1 MRKEYTKIKKI
12 ESSIIEVEKVSDI
25 AYNSLVS
32 VHAEGM
38 EFVGSVVMVDE
49 DTVTI
54 EVYANTDNFSIDDIV
69 VSFHEKP
76 LELALNEN
84 ILGRT
89 FNGIGE
95 PIDNGGEIYSEET
108 YPVEGLALNPVAR
121 EYPRDF
127 IQTGI
132 SAIDSLTTLIRGQ
145 KLPIFS
151 GSGLPHNE
159 IAAQIIRQAK
169 LKTDEDFAFVFA
181 AMGIKKDEAM
191 FFEDAF
197 SKAGVKDKLVMYQN
211 LADSP
216 IMERLLAPKCALT
229 AAEYLAYKKGY
240 HVLVI
245 ITDMTSYCEALR
257 EVSSIR
263 GEIPS
268 RKGYPGYL
276 YSNLASLYERAG
288 MIEGVKGSVT
298 LIPILTMP
306 NDDITHPVPD
316 LTGYITEGQI
326 VIDRGLSS
334 KGVYP
339 PINVLPSL
347 SRLMKDGIGEGY
359 TRSDHEDVMNQL
371 YESYSKVIDVRNI
384 AQIVGEEDLSD
395 IDKKYLEFNLLEV
408 GLDILDKKRKA
419 LMNAHDSIIRERD
432 ELNTKVNDTM
442 STVSH
447 SFNKALASIGEEK
460 LENFAD
466 LIPIDDS
473 IKLKDN
479 KFMQTD
485 MAKIEFEDKK
495 LTLSY
500 SFYQTNA
507 LLDKALID
515 FNKLRSDIFKL
526 AELDS
531 AINNLEIEIRKANK
545 KVNSLEKIQIPD
557 KTNLIKN
564 ISQSLEEKEREE
576 FSKTK
581 IVKRNKV
588 KKSS

>member
-216 IMERLLAPKCALT
+216 IMERLLTPKCALT

-395 IDKKYLEFNLLEV
+395 IDKKYLEFGEVFENKFLAQRQNENRELEES
-408 GLDILDKKRKA
+408 LDLAWDILKILPR
-419 LMNAHDSIIRERD
+419 N
-432 ELNTKVNDTM
+432 ELHR
-442 STVSH
+442 VS
-447 SFNKALASIGEEK
+447 EK
-460 LENFAD
+460 N
-466 LIPIDDS
+466 
-473 IKLKDN
+473 
-479 KFMQTD
+479 
-485 MAKIEFEDKK
+485 
-495 LTLSY
+495 
-500 SFYQTNA
+500 
-507 LLDKALID
+507 LDKFIG
-515 FNKLRSDIFKL
+515 
-526 AELDS
+526 
-531 AINNLEIEIRKANK
+531 
-545 KVNSLEKIQIPD
+545 
-557 KTNLIKN
+557 KN
-564 ISQSLEEKEREE
+564 YEQ
-576 FSKTK
+576 
-581 IVKRNKV
+581 
-588 KKSS
+588 

>member
-76 LELALNEN
+76 LELPLNEN

-95 PIDNGGEIYSEET
+95 PIDNGGEIYSDDT

-127 IQTGI
+127 IQTGV
-132 SAIDSLTTLIRGQ
+132 SAIDTLTTLIRGQ

-181 AMGIKKDEAM
+181 AMGIKKDEAL

-395 IDKKYLEFNLLEV
+395 VDKKYLKFGEVFENKFLSQGQNENRELEES
-408 GLDILDKKRKA
+408 LDLAWDILKILPRT
-419 LMNAHDSIIRERD
+419 
-432 ELNTKVNDTM
+432 ELHR
-442 STVSH
+442 VS
-447 SFNKALASIGEEK
+447 EK
-460 LENFAD
+460 N
-466 LIPIDDS
+466 
-473 IKLKDN
+473 
-479 KFMQTD
+479 
-485 MAKIEFEDKK
+485 
-495 LTLSY
+495 
-500 SFYQTNA
+500 
-507 LLDKALID
+507 LDKFIGKID
-515 FNKLRSDIFKL
+515 
-526 AELDS
+526 E
-531 AINNLEIEIRKANK
+531 
-545 KVNSLEKIQIPD
+545 
-557 KTNLIKN
+557 
-564 ISQSLEEKEREE
+564 
-576 FSKTK
+576 
-581 IVKRNKV
+581 
-588 KKSS
+588 

>member
-38 EFVGSVVMVDE
+38 EFVGSVVMVSD

-76 LELALNEN
+76 LELPLNEQ

-95 PIDNGGEIYSEET
+95 PIDNGGDIYSDES

-169 LKTDEDFAFVFA
+169 LKTDENFAFVFA
-181 AMGIKKDEAM
+181 AMGIKKDEAL

-211 LADSP
+211 LVDSP

-288 MIEGVKGSVT
+288 MVEGIKGSVT

-326 VIDRGLSS
+326 VIDRGLAN

-384 AQIVGEEDLSD
+384 AQIVGEEDLSE
-395 IDKKYLEFNLLEV
+395 IDKKYLEFGQIFENKFLSQGQNENRDLEES
-408 GLDILDKKRKA
+408 LDLAWDILKILPR
-419 LMNAHDSIIRERD
+419 N
-432 ELNTKVNDTM
+432 ELHR
-442 STVSH
+442 VSEA
-447 SFNKALASIGEEK
+447 N
-460 LENFAD
+460 
-466 LIPIDDS
+466 
-473 IKLKDN
+473 
-479 KFMQTD
+479 
-485 MAKIEFEDKK
+485 
-495 LTLSY
+495 
-500 SFYQTNA
+500 
-507 LLDKALID
+507 LDKFIG
-515 FNKLRSDIFKL
+515 N
-526 AELDS
+526 LD
-531 AINNLEIEIRKANK
+531 E
-545 KVNSLEKIQIPD
+545 
-557 KTNLIKN
+557 
-564 ISQSLEEKEREE
+564 
-576 FSKTK
+576 
-581 IVKRNKV
+581 
-588 KKSS
+588 

>member
-257 EVSSIR
+257 EVSSIK

-288 MIEGVKGSVT
+288 MIEGIKGSVT

-395 IDKKYLEFNLLEV
+395 IDKKYLEFGEVFENKFLAQGQNENRELEES
-408 GLDILDKKRKA
+408 LDLAWDILKILPRT
-419 LMNAHDSIIRERD
+419 
-432 ELNTKVNDTM
+432 ELHR
-442 STVSH
+442 VS
-447 SFNKALASIGEEK
+447 
-460 LENFAD
+460 EN
-466 LIPIDDS
+466 
-473 IKLKDN
+473 N
-479 KFMQTD
+479 
-485 MAKIEFEDKK
+485 
-495 LTLSY
+495 
-500 SFYQTNA
+500 
-507 LLDKALID
+507 LDKFIG
-515 FNKLRSDIFKL
+515 
-526 AELDS
+526 
-531 AINNLEIEIRKANK
+531 
-545 KVNSLEKIQIPD
+545 
-557 KTNLIKN
+557 KN
-564 ISQSLEEKEREE
+564 YEQ
-576 FSKTK
+576 
-581 IVKRNKV
+581 
-588 KKSS
+588 

>member
-38 EFVGSVVMVDE
+38 EFVGSVVMVNE

-76 LELALNEN
+76 LELPLNEN

-95 PIDNGGEIYSEET
+95 PIDNGGDIYSDET
-108 YPVEGLALNPVAR
+108 YSVEGLALNPVAR

-132 SAIDSLTTLIRGQ
+132 SAIDTLTTLIRGQ

-359 TRSDHEDVMNQL
+359 TRADHEDVMNQL

-384 AQIVGEEDLSD
+384 AQIVGEEDLSE
-395 IDKKYLEFNLLEV
+395 IDKKYLEFGEVFENKFLAQGQNENRELEES
-408 GLDILDKKRKA
+408 LDLAWDILKILPRT
-419 LMNAHDSIIRERD
+419 
-432 ELNTKVNDTM
+432 ELHR
-442 STVSH
+442 VS
-447 SFNKALASIGEEK
+447 EK
-460 LENFAD
+460 N
-466 LIPIDDS
+466 
-473 IKLKDN
+473 
-479 KFMQTD
+479 
-485 MAKIEFEDKK
+485 
-495 LTLSY
+495 
-500 SFYQTNA
+500 
-507 LLDKALID
+507 LDKFIGKID
-515 FNKLRSDIFKL
+515 
-526 AELDS
+526 E
-531 AINNLEIEIRKANK
+531 
-545 KVNSLEKIQIPD
+545 
-557 KTNLIKN
+557 
-564 ISQSLEEKEREE
+564 
-576 FSKTK
+576 
-581 IVKRNKV
+581 
-588 KKSS
+588 

>member
-32 VHAEGM
+32 VHAEGI
-38 EFVGSVVMVDE
+38 EFVGSVVMVNE

-76 LELALNEN
+76 LELPLNEN

-95 PIDNGGEIYSEET
+95 PIDNGGDIYSDET

-132 SAIDSLTTLIRGQ
+132 SAIDTLTTLIRGQ

-359 TRSDHEDVMNQL
+359 TRADHEDVMNQL

-384 AQIVGEEDLSD
+384 AQIVGEEDLSE
-395 IDKKYLEFNLLEV
+395 IDKKYLEFGEVFENKFLAQGQNENRELEES
-408 GLDILDKKRKA
+408 LDLAWDILKILPRT
-419 LMNAHDSIIRERD
+419 
-432 ELNTKVNDTM
+432 ELHR
-442 STVSH
+442 VS
-447 SFNKALASIGEEK
+447 EK
-460 LENFAD
+460 N
-466 LIPIDDS
+466 
-473 IKLKDN
+473 
-479 KFMQTD
+479 
-485 MAKIEFEDKK
+485 
-495 LTLSY
+495 
-500 SFYQTNA
+500 
-507 LLDKALID
+507 LDKFIGKID
-515 FNKLRSDIFKL
+515 
-526 AELDS
+526 E
-531 AINNLEIEIRKANK
+531 
-545 KVNSLEKIQIPD
+545 
-557 KTNLIKN
+557 
-564 ISQSLEEKEREE
+564 
-576 FSKTK
+576 
-581 IVKRNKV
+581 
-588 KKSS
+588 

>member
-38 EFVGSVVMVDE
+38 EFVGSVVMVNE

-76 LELALNEN
+76 LELPLNEN

-95 PIDNGGEIYSEET
+95 PIDNGGDIYSDET

-132 SAIDSLTTLIRGQ
+132 SAIDTLTTLIRGQ

-359 TRSDHEDVMNQL
+359 TRADHEDVMNQL

-384 AQIVGEEDLSD
+384 AQIVGEEDLSE
-395 IDKKYLEFNLLEV
+395 IDKKYLEFGEVFENKFLAQGQNENRELEES
-408 GLDILDKKRKA
+408 LDLAWDILKILPRTELHKK
-419 LMNAHDSIIRERD
+419 
-432 ELNTKVNDTM
+432 
-442 STVSH
+442 
-447 SFNKALASIGEEK
+447 
-460 LENFAD
+460 
-466 LIPIDDS
+466 
-473 IKLKDN
+473 
-479 KFMQTD
+479 
-485 MAKIEFEDKK
+485 KK
-495 LTLSY
+495 K
-500 SFYQTNA
+500 N
-507 LLDKALID
+507 LDKFIGKID
-515 FNKLRSDIFKL
+515 
-526 AELDS
+526 E
-531 AINNLEIEIRKANK
+531 
-545 KVNSLEKIQIPD
+545 
-557 KTNLIKN
+557 
-564 ISQSLEEKEREE
+564 
-576 FSKTK
+576 
-581 IVKRNKV
+581 
-588 KKSS
+588 